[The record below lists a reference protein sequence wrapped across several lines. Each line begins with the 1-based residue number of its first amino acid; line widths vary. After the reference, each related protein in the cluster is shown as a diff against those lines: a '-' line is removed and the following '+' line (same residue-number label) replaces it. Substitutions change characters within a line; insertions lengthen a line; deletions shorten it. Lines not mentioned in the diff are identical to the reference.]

1 MRTAEISRKTKE
13 TEIVLKLDLDGAG
26 AHEID
31 TGVGFFNHMLELFAV
46 HANVGLKVLCHG
58 DTDVDFHHS
67 VEDIG
72 ICLGL
77 FLISS
82 SLWK

>member
-46 HANVGLKVLCHG
+46 HANVGLKVRCHG
-58 DTDVDFHHS
+58 DTDVDFHQRGGYRHLS
-67 VEDIG
+67 RAGVQRG
-72 ICLGL
+72 ARR
-77 FLISS
+77 
-82 SLWK
+82 